1 MKITNRSRGAHR
13 KATVITTSALLLG
26 LCVPE
31 AIAEEKIPKNF
42 AIKTMAFNIWNHA
55 ENSRIWKLGSGIE
68 NLTYSDSMK
77 KLLLD
82 VSPDILVF
90 PELDNNARTIN
101 TKYGDQVYD
110 AFKQN
115 TTNVLNSAPRKQDS
129 FVDFRKNED
138 TYPKGSPEYTDR
150 DNRKKNGLYYK
161 GIGSVFSSVP
171 FKDLP
176 GDSIRIN
183 PGNGFPVGVVTGI
196 HLDHSDSSSA
206 RVSAAQDFNKAAA
219 ASNVPMIILGD
230 FNAGDVS
237 ERGLNRKTQQNL
249 VIKKADSNGLYTAL
263 AREYTASKQVYA
275 EVGKTVKNYY
285 EGKENYDGK
294 NIQKMSWA
302 EWGEALESAIKNN
315 KDTGLQDETY
325 PVNSNLPR
333 TLNTFKRQY
342 QLFQKDQNRELFQ
355 PSQVGDQRA
364 TWTSDGE
371 NWTNTSPSWDRAT
384 IDHIM
389 VSRPFAKWIEIA
401 DDGKPSG
408 NLSKQAKLPNNKDSL
423 SDHEPVAQNLR
434 WVGPQLEVYKDIA
447 DKKEKTRLVWGA
459 DAYNFAGRNK
469 KFNLVRN
476 NYRNDVYL
484 GQVSDE
490 AGNPT
495 LTLLTLPEK
504 MDLLNCNGSK
514 SKLQRAV
521 DDYCID
527 NHSFIGETLVKDGGL
542 LVVDEDKALGGSK
555 AKLRLANGGLMVAG
569 LSMPELDRE
578 IVLEQQGWI
587 DIAESGLVV
596 SAKKAVTG
604 TGSLTKLGAGTLAL
618 SGPNSYTGGT
628 LVEEGILRADTGV
641 GFVNNTA
648 YSINGGA
655 LDLNGF
661 DLIASKLEGKG
672 GAVRLGTGS
681 LTLDQSVNTRYDGSI
696 EGSGGLTKSG
706 SGGLILNGQ
715 NSYTGATLVRDGH
728 LVIGDSDHPDA
739 RLESPV
745 TVSPGATLGGIG
757 TLGALTINAGGRI
770 APGNSIG
777 TLHTGDVTFDAGSVY
792 SVEVGPNG
800 RSDLIDSAGVA
811 TLNGGEVRVSLENR
825 SNLLTEDE
833 AKTLVGQTFN
843 ILTAK
848 KGIVGQ
854 FASITPNYLFL
865 DSQISVPRTQ
875 QLLNGPPVP
884 AAPPAASAIPGA
896 TVPPVADAQI
906 VAAPAPAE
914 PGAPETT
921 VPPVAG
927 AQIVAAPAP
936 AEPGAPETTVPP
948 VADAQI
954 VAAPAPAEP
963 GAPETT
969 VPPVAGAQIVA
980 APAPAEPGAP
990 ETTVPPVAGAQ
1001 IVAAPAPAEPVT
1013 PKASVD
1019 VAIAPAPVLSP
1030 VGVAPVQPVPD
1041 MTAMSIAIKRNN
1053 TSFASVAQTKNER
1066 AVAAVADTLALGN
1079 PVYESLLTFNSAEQ
1093 ARQAFKQLDGQV
1105 HADAAAAQIADSR
1118 YVRDAV
1124 NARLQ
1129 QAQALNPDAKIQVD
1143 SSNGGWVQLLGGH
1156 TQLDSDHNA
1165 ASYSTSTTGVLLG
1178 LDTDIGDGWRI
1189 GGATGYT
1196 KTDLKG
1202 ASRKS
1207 ANSDNYH
1214 LSIYGGKRFDSI
1226 ALRFG
1231 GASTWHHFDTSRN
1244 VGYGSQS
1251 AHQKAVYN
1259 ARTDQVFGEVGYTG
1273 WSAFEPFANLTYIN
1287 FQSDAFKERGKATA
1301 LHASKQS
1308 QDAVVSTVGLRG
1320 QMQLPVS
1327 STRSVKLRGE
1337 LGWEHQYAELDRE
1350 SSLKFV
1356 GSEAAF
1362 AVNSV
1367 PVSRDSAVVKASAE
1381 MAMTKDTQVS
1391 LNYTGLVSSHGG
1403 GSAVNLGF
1411 TFQF

>member
-1 MKITNRSRGAHR
+1 MKITNRSRGSHR

-42 AIKTMAFNIWNHA
+42 SIKTMVFNIWNHA
-55 ENSRIWKLGSGIE
+55 ESSKIWKSGSTID
-68 NLTYSDSMK
+68 NLTYSDSMRE
-77 KLLLD
+77 LLLG
-82 VSPDILVF
+82 VSPDILVL
-90 PELDNNARTIN
+90 PELDNNAKAIN
-101 TKYGDQVYD
+101 TEYGDQVYD

-115 TTNVLNSAPRKQDS
+115 TNNVLNSAPRKQDS

-138 TYPKGSPEYTDR
+138 TYPKGSPEYINR
-150 DNRKKNGLYYK
+150 DEDNEGLYFK

-171 FKDLP
+171 FKELP

-196 HLDHSDSSSA
+196 HLDYSDSSHV
-206 RVSAAQDFNKAAA
+206 RVSEAQDFNKAAA

-237 ERGLNRKTQQNL
+237 ERGLNRKTQQSL
-249 VIKKADSNGLYTAL
+249 VFGTADKEELHYAL
-263 AREYTASKQVYA
+263 AYEYMDGRGSEKFHKVAQ
-275 EVGKTVKNYY
+275 TVQDYY
-285 EGKENYDGK
+285 GKEAKIHGMK
-294 NIQKMSWA
+294 WEQWA
-302 EWGEALESAIKNN
+302 KALDSAIQNN

-325 PVNSNLPR
+325 PVNSNIPR

-342 QLFQKDQNRELFQ
+342 QLFQLDQNRELFQ

-371 NWTNTSPSWDRAT
+371 NQTNKWPGWDRVT

-401 DDGKPSG
+401 DDGKLSG
-408 NLSKQAKLPNNKDSL
+408 NLSKQAKLPNNTDSL

-434 WVGPQLEVYKDIA
+434 WVGPQLEVYEDVA
-447 DKKEKTRLVWGA
+447 DKQEKTRLVWGS

-490 AGNPT
+490 AGTPT
-495 LTLLTLPEK
+495 LTWLTLPEK
-504 MDLLNCNGSK
+504 MDLLNCSGSK
-514 SKLQRAV
+514 SKLQQAV

-555 AKLRLANGGLMVAG
+555 AKLRLANGGLRVAG

-587 DIAESGLVV
+587 DIAESDLVV

-672 GAVRLGTGS
+672 GAVRLGAGS

-884 AAPPAASAIPGA
+884 AASAIPGA

-921 VPPVAG
+921 VPPVA
-927 AQIVAAPAP
+927 
-936 AEPGAPETTVPP
+936 
-948 VADAQI
+948 DAQI
-954 VAAPAPAEP
+954 VAA
-963 GAPETT
+963 
-969 VPPVAGAQIVA
+969 
-980 APAPAEPGAP
+980 
-990 ETTVPPVAGAQ
+990 
-1001 IVAAPAPAEPVT
+1001 
-1013 PKASVD
+1013 
-1019 VAIAPAPVLSP
+1019 
-1030 VGVAPVQPVPD
+1030 
-1041 MTAMSIAIKRNN
+1041 
-1053 TSFASVAQTKNER
+1053 
-1066 AVAAVADTLALGN
+1066 
-1079 PVYESLLTFNSAEQ
+1079 
-1093 ARQAFKQLDGQV
+1093 
-1105 HADAAAAQIADSR
+1105 
-1118 YVRDAV
+1118 
-1124 NARLQ
+1124 
-1129 QAQALNPDAKIQVD
+1129 
-1143 SSNGGWVQLLGGH
+1143 
-1156 TQLDSDHNA
+1156 
-1165 ASYSTSTTGVLLG
+1165 
-1178 LDTDIGDGWRI
+1178 
-1189 GGATGYT
+1189 
-1196 KTDLKG
+1196 
-1202 ASRKS
+1202 
-1207 ANSDNYH
+1207 
-1214 LSIYGGKRFDSI
+1214 
-1226 ALRFG
+1226 
-1231 GASTWHHFDTSRN
+1231 
-1244 VGYGSQS
+1244 
-1251 AHQKAVYN
+1251 
-1259 ARTDQVFGEVGYTG
+1259 
-1273 WSAFEPFANLTYIN
+1273 
-1287 FQSDAFKERGKATA
+1287 
-1301 LHASKQS
+1301 
-1308 QDAVVSTVGLRG
+1308 
-1320 QMQLPVS
+1320 
-1327 STRSVKLRGE
+1327 
-1337 LGWEHQYAELDRE
+1337 
-1350 SSLKFV
+1350 
-1356 GSEAAF
+1356 
-1362 AVNSV
+1362 
-1367 PVSRDSAVVKASAE
+1367 
-1381 MAMTKDTQVS
+1381 
-1391 LNYTGLVSSHGG
+1391 
-1403 GSAVNLGF
+1403 
-1411 TFQF
+1411 